1 MKKFLLSIIIQ
12 LLAILASAQQPLD
25 GYKYMVVQVLTY
37 QNGGIDSYG
46 ISASL
51 SNYFQSIGM
60 TLLSSD
66 YKTWPLDAKG
76 DPCLVAACY
85 PYTNGQSTVGFTIKN
100 CKNEVI
106 YTEKSSSL
114 NWTNDFQNN
123 YNRALKNC
131 LDKLD
136 KRQYSFN
143 PNMTP
148 VLPLPAVETT
158 KETETSIKNYLTAN
172 TISPLEGIY
181 KSYATDDLGYYKLGI
196 IKQGNMY
203 KAIIIESFLKQWKAG
218 EVKATLEPSA
228 ISGIYSVKWNM
239 ANKTPVETFGKL
251 DDEGLL
257 TVELT
262 NQATGVKEQQ
272 KFVKMF
278 PTMANPGLSSV
289 SGPKASGT
297 GFFLTTDGLLATN
310 AHVIEGATRIVATVQ
325 SDNGTFTY
333 KVKIILAD
341 KQNDIA
347 ILQIDDDKY
356 KTIGGIPY
364 SIDENSDIGEKVFT
378 IGYPLND
385 VMGTNYKVT
394 DGIISSKTGI
404 ADDVRYYQISVPI
417 QPGNSGGPLFN
428 KDGNVIGLTTAR
440 LNGQAIGTSVQNVNY
455 AIKASYLLTLY
466 GMLPNSTKLI
476 PSSQLRNKEL
486 QDQIKVLKNYVCLIR
501 IY

>member
-1 MKKFLLSIIIQ
+1 MKKFIFSIFIQ
-12 LLAILASAQQPLD
+12 SLAIIASAQQPFN
-25 GYKYMVVQVLTY
+25 GYKYIAVQTLTY

-51 SNYFQSIGM
+51 RNYFQSIGM
-60 TLLSSD
+60 TILSSD
-66 YKTWPLDAKG
+66 YNTWPLDAKG

-85 PYTNGQSTVGFTIKN
+85 PFTNGQSTVGFTIKN

-106 YTEKSSSL
+106 YDEKNSSL
-114 NWTNDFQNN
+114 NWANDVQNN

-136 KRQYSFN
+136 KRRYSFN
-143 PNMTP
+143 SSLTP
-148 VLPLPAVETT
+148 VIPLPPVEKTD
-158 KETETSIKNYLTAN
+158 ETEASIKTYLTSNA
-172 TISPLEGIY
+172 ISSLEGIY
-181 KSYATDDLGYYKLGI
+181 KSYQTDDLAYYKLGI
-196 IKQGNMY
+196 IKQGNTY
-203 KAIIIESFLKQWKAG
+203 KAIVIESFLKQWKPG
-218 EVKATLEPSA
+218 EVKATFEPSA
-228 ISGIYSVKWNM
+228 IGNIYSVKWYRG
-239 ANKTPVETFGKL
+239 NKTPVETFGKL

-272 KFVKMF
+272 KFVKTF
-278 PTMANPGLSSV
+278 PASENPGLSTI

-297 GFFLTTDGLLATN
+297 GFFLTIDGLLATN
-310 AHVIEGATRIVATVQ
+310 AHVIEGASRIEATVQ
-325 SDNGTFTY
+325 SDGGTFTY
-333 KVKIILAD
+333 KVKVILAD

-356 KTIGGIPY
+356 KTVAAIPY
-364 SIDENSDIGEKVFT
+364 SIVENSDIGAKVFT

-428 KDGNVIGLTTAR
+428 KDGNVVGLTTAR

-455 AIKASYLLTLY
+455 AIKSSYLLTLY
-466 GMLPNSTKLI
+466 GMLPNSVKLL
-476 PSSQLRNKEL
+476 PSSQLINKEL
-486 QDQIKVLKNYVCLIR
+486 QDQVKVLKNYVCLIR

>member
-1 MKKFLLSIIIQ
+1 MKKLLISILIQ
-12 LLAILASAQQPLD
+12 LLVVIASAQQLLD
-25 GYKYMVVQVLTY
+25 GYKYMVVQTLTY
-37 QNGGIDSYG
+37 QDGGVDSYG
-46 ISASL
+46 VSASL
-51 SNYFQSIGM
+51 RNYFQSFGM

-66 YKTWPLDAKG
+66 YKAWPPDAKA
-76 DPCLVAACY
+76 DPCLVAVCY
-85 PYTNGQSTVGFTIKN
+85 PFTNGQSTVGLTIKN
-100 CKNEVI
+100 CKNEVV
-106 YTEKSSSL
+106 YAEKSSSL

-136 KRQYSFN
+136 KRHYSFN
-143 PNMTP
+143 SNMTP
-148 VLPLPAVETT
+148 VISLPAVETT
-158 KETETSIKNYLTAN
+158 KQTEASIMNYLTAN

-181 KSYATDDLGYYKLGI
+181 KSYQTDALGYYKLGI
-196 IKQGNMY
+196 IKLGNTY
-203 KAIIIESFLKQWKAG
+203 KAVIIESFLKQWKLG
-218 EVKATLEPSA
+218 EIKAVFEPSA
-228 ISGIYSVKWNM
+228 ISNIYSVKWYM

-257 TVELT
+257 TIDLI

-278 PTMANPGLSSV
+278 PTSPSPGLSSV

-297 GFFLTTDGLLATN
+297 GFFLSTGGLLATN
-310 AHVIEGATRIVATVQ
+310 AHVIEGASRIEATVQ
-325 SDNGTFTY
+325 SDGGTFTY
-333 KVKIILAD
+333 VVKVILAD

-356 KTIGGIPY
+356 KTIAGIPY
-364 SIDENSDIGEKVFT
+364 SIVENSDIGAKVFT

-385 VMGTNYKVT
+385 VMGDNYKVT

-428 KDGNVIGLTTAR
+428 KDGNVVGLTTAR
-440 LNGQAIGTSVQNVNY
+440 LNGQAVGTSVQNVNY
-455 AIKASYLLTLY
+455 AIKSSYLLTLY
-466 GMLPNSTKLI
+466 
-476 PSSQLRNKEL
+476 
-486 QDQIKVLKNYVCLIR
+486 VCLR
-501 IY
+501 